1 MRTIEVKSLKDIKKA
16 ARTFLSLV
24 HDKRMFAFYGSMGS
38 GKTTL
43 IKAICKELGA
53 TDMVTSPT
61 FALVNEYR
69 TRHGDT
75 IYHLD
80 LYRMNS
86 IGELFDIGYEEYFYG
101 DHIVFI
107 EWPEK
112 AEALLPESIVQVTLE
127 ETGMNTRLVHIAI

>member
-1 MRTIEVKSLKDIKKA
+1 MQTIEIKSLEDLEKA
-16 ARTFLSLV
+16 AKSFLSVV
-24 HDKRMFAFYGSMGS
+24 HGSKTFAFYGPMGS

-69 TRHGDT
+69 TNNGDT

-80 LYRMNS
+80 LYRINS
-86 IGELFDIGYEEYFYG
+86 IGELYDIGYEEYFYG

-107 EWPEK
+107 EWPEM
-112 AEALLPESIVQVTLE
+112 AEALLPESFIHVTLE
-127 ETGMNTRLVHIAI
+127 DTGMNNRLVHIAI